1 MEKAINWFK
10 ARELSTVYSMEHRNG
25 PQSYDCS
32 SAVYYALKTAGLLPA
47 NTPIGNTDSLFG
59 DLERNGFV
67 RVPND
72 ARGNVKVIR
81 GDIFIWGK
89 RGASG
94 GASGHTGIFLNEDDI
109 IHCNYG
115 YNGITIN
122 NHNQIAMW
130 NGYPELTVYRY
141 VNKKAL
147 KKRNRDQNLDV
158 GSWIRFDQTYTVDDI
173 KMVGGIKQIR
183 TNKLCPIDFTW
194 EENGIPVDMISPV
207 DAEGYAIPRESIRK
221 GTRYKIPGKFKIHDL
236 GLHKTMW
243 IGMVMFNKLR
253 LFIDIKTTTEIDG
266 SDPATKK
273 PEKRPKIQSPDSGID
288 VTIKKPEANKTP
300 KTVQEATKD
309 RNKIKGEEEKKMAYT
324 PQQTQELK
332 IATDRAFSTVEA
344 VRNDAGDVVK
354 SFSLKTRIKVYIFA
368 DAIILLGITA
378 PSITSVVDWDINK
391 GMIIGNMLVTA
402 GTFIL
407 TMFGLLKKA
416 GK

>member
-1 MEKAINWFK
+1 MERAINWFK
-10 ARELSTVYSMEHRNG
+10 ARKGRVTYSMSYRNG
-25 PQSYDCS
+25 PGSYDCS
-32 SAVYYALKTAGLLPA
+32 SAVYYALKEAGLLPS
-47 NTPIGNTDSLFG
+47 NLPIGNTDSLFG

-72 ARGNVKVIR
+72 ARGNVNVVR

-94 GASGHTGIFLNEDDI
+94 GASGHTGVFLNEDDM

-141 VNKKAL
+141 TDKKAP

-173 KMVGGIKQIR
+173 KMVGGIKQVR

-194 EENGIPVDMISPV
+194 DENGIPIDMISPV
-207 DAEGYAIPRESIRK
+207 DAEGYAIPRESIKK
-221 GTRYKIPGKFKIHDL
+221 GTRYKIPGKFRIHDL

-243 IGMVMFNKLR
+243 IGMIMFNKLM
-253 LFIDIKTTTEIDG
+253 LFIDIKTTTEIDR
-266 SDPATKK
+266 DDLATKK
-273 PEKRPKIQSPDSGID
+273 PEKRPKTQSPNTD
-288 VTIKKPEANKTP
+288 VTIKKPYANKTP
-300 KTVQEATKD
+300 KTVQEPAKD
-309 RNKIKGEEEKKMAYT
+309 KNETKGEEKEMAYT
-324 PQQTQELK
+324 PEQSQELK
-332 IATDRAFSTVEA
+332 IATERIFGTVKTA
-344 VRNDAGDVVK
+344 RDDAKDVVD
-354 SFSLKTRIKVYIFA
+354 SFDLKTRIKVYIVG
-368 DAIILLGITA
+368 DALLLAGLIIPNIALITDWEA
-378 PSITSVVDWDINK
+378 TKAIALSTICATS
-391 GMIIGNMLVTA
+391 